1 MKWTVLTDNRTQNPL
16 LQTEHGL
23 SILLETEK
31 HRLLLDTGASD
42 VFIRNSEQ
50 LGIDLSTVDYVFIS
64 HGHSDH
70 AGGGAPRFPRYSAW
84 LGSNLARKNKPA
96 TTATAISMN
105 NICSIFT
112 YNSRGR
118 SRSVRSLA
126 KASASP

>member
-70 AGGGAPRFPRYSAW
+70 AGGGAPGFFRGTPLRPSI
-84 LGSNLARKNKPA
+84 A
-96 TTATAISMN
+96 THRTGKIS
-105 NICSIFT
+105 SI
-112 YNSRGR
+112 G
-118 SRSVRSLA
+118 
-126 KASASP
+126 